1 MRDSAVRTRIFFHF
15 FSFRAVRLAA
25 LAAFFIAVTA
35 IPARMVAQTSAPAAQ
50 PATAASDAARPEAA
64 NSEEAAKPEANENDV
79 YLHAP
84 VVKSMARML
93 HLDVVVTARIFEG
106 INFGIIVLAVGFLI
120 FRWLPGTL
128 KSRKEKV
135 RSDIEATR
143 KVAEEAAARLSAIE
157 SKLSGLDGEIAVI
170 RARVEAESL
179 EDEARIKSTIK
190 EESDRIVAAA
200 EQEVAATAAQARRSL
215 RRFAADLAIEQ
226 AVKDMVITPETDQ
239 ALIAEFLSGVD
250 TNTTQQGGQK

>member
-1 MRDSAVRTRIFFHF
+1 
-15 FSFRAVRLAA
+15 
-25 LAAFFIAVTA
+25 
-35 IPARMVAQTSAPAAQ
+35 
-50 PATAASDAARPEAA
+50 
-64 NSEEAAKPEANENDV
+64 
-79 YLHAP
+79 
-84 VVKSMARML
+84 
-93 HLDVVVTARIFEG
+93 
-106 INFGIIVLAVGFLI
+106 
-120 FRWLPGTL
+120 
-128 KSRKEKV
+128 
-135 RSDIEATR
+135 
-143 KVAEEAAARLSAIE
+143 
-157 SKLSGLDGEIAVI
+157 
-170 RARVEAESL
+170 VEAESL